1 MRHICMPV
9 RRPPRRLWRTRGSCM
24 PVLMLSSVAAVR
36 SVLRPT
42 APAPPTA
49 VARLLLRRSMKLLL
63 LGMLLLRLLW
73 LMLLWLMLLLLR
85 LLLLLFLLTVAL
97 SAALGVGVGQ
107 VRM

>member
-1 MRHICMPV
+1 MPV
-9 RRPPRRLWRTRGSCM
+9 RRPPRRLWRTRGSCI

-42 APAPPTA
+42 APPPPT
-49 VARLLLRRSMKLLL
+49 VARLLRRRSMKLLL
-63 LGMLLLRLLW
+63 LGMLLGRLL
-73 LMLLWLMLLLLR
+73 LLMLLLLR

-97 SAALGVGVGQ
+97 SGALGVGVGH